1 VTGAAGG
8 FALELAAL
16 CGLRTVAVAAP
27 QDEHLVRELGATDFV
42 ARTDELGK
50 AVRNLIPGG
59 VDAVI
64 DAAVLGI
71 SAHNTLRGGHLRCA
85 RSALRAARDP
95 RDAVVV
101 AEAFADGARLTELS
115 ALVDARH
122 LTLRVGDTFALARWK

>member
-8 FALELAAL
+8 FAVELAAL
-16 CGLRTVAVAAP
+16 CGLRTVAVAAS

-71 SAHNTLRGGHLRCA
+71 SAHNTLRGGGTFV
-85 RSALRAARDP
+85 ALIRPFAPPPIRGT
-95 RDAVVV
+95 RVVV
-101 AEAFADGARLTELS
+101 AEAFADGARLVL
-115 ALVDARH
+115 
-122 LTLRVGDTFALARWK
+122 